1 MVTVLPTAP
10 GRHATPIHVVS
21 AQLAGDPAP
30 EGSALR
36 QHQVRW
42 LCRASAGFAAGSPG
56 PLLFGLS
63 TSSTPR
69 TAVYRLLRVGREP
82 VGPDPPAAVARPA
95 AVPVGCSSV
104 RVSWPPLDH
113 HAEGDAPVL
122 RYELHAAVV
131 SPSHP
136 AAARAGADAGTGAAG
151 RSGNHPAS
159 TGGPS
164 KHHREAVVA
173 DSFEPSASA
182 PDAGPGS
189 VASAWSVPGAPSGSG
204 SGDQPPG
211 PSAPRSTGP
220 VAGRAG
226 GAGGGG
232 GPAVVRVDGS
242 VTALVGRV
250 SQAGRAGPGVAGAAG
265 PDASIEA
272 LPSVGS
278 SFDNVA
284 HTCSAAP
291 WGATAAPLPASGEAN
306 HSRPA
311 RGAEHDGPLAA
322 SAGGA
327 QAFLRVAVVSASELD
342 CADPAGRAGRA
353 AGCHS
358 PPGAD
363 GEGVAGP
370 ASAAARLAA
379 WLAAPSG
386 PAAAAGAG
394 APRAIAGRAGAL
406 APPSGHARRGAG
418 LDGLVTT
425 VVTGLSSGAV
435 YVFRVTAVSAVG
447 PGRVSPPSLAV
458 ITPSTRAQSASQTR
472 LAAELADRG
481 VTSAELTPAELR
493 EMGCVGAAAELQ
505 SRQRVA
511 GGSGRRRASRP
522 RGSGGDAG
530 SRRGEQGGDQGR
542 GWTMA
547 RPRAAHWLPGGGG
560 GDGAGAGAVARPPG
574 GAALW
579 GAGPLA
585 RQEEQEAAAAAA
597 AAAEAA
603 RAARAAARRDEL
615 EAATNR
621 AGMSDA
627 RSAAV
632 AAFADSGA
640 RAAAASADSSAEGKS
655 DDEAGD
661 AGAVSSDEDIDALS
675 VCAAAPTARS
685 EGPSGRG
692 RDEPV
697 ADDPDPAAAMDA
709 EHAARLTGAA
719 SLLRPAGP
727 EQLLWAADGFV
738 MGADGGSTEVELRQK
753 ERRRVAV
760 QSAARP
766 QPRWQAATLQDDLQ
780 SLGVTEATAGAA
792 ALAALEPRP
801 GPRRGGRHPPSSGA
815 ADAEAAATT
824 ETTAAAT
831 PISAAAGGATGA
843 RGTAAT
849 ASCAAVPLRAARP
862 LPVPEEWRAPSAPGS
877 SVASAL
883 LARRA
888 PGDDALVAPAR
899 PEHTMLEDWPTEAT
913 PRDEAGAALE
923 QPGTASAHVPW
934 RGLAP
939 GAGGGDGRLAGG
951 GERAASYF
959 LARGIDPRAEMQARP
974 DPSWTGRRGRRVHQL
989 GLASAYECYR
999 YLLPEED
1006 PDALP
1011 EPRGGGDGR
1020 APGADVAALPG
1031 ATQRHHRGESGGR
1044 VLEAAG
1050 GDRDGDAASAAD
1062 SFEYHPPST
1071 HRAVVADS
1079 DSDGADFGS
1088 DVGEDDGA
1096 DFGSDVGEDDGADFG
1111 EGVGEDVGSTG
1122 RRRARSSAQPG
1133 IGRSTSSG
1141 TCASSGALSDAWDGD
1156 ASSTG
1161 SPRPE
1166 EEESDDLPP
1175 ARGRRRSRSRHQPC
1189 QIPTRAAGL
1198 GPGIKQA
1205 PRLGPAELR
1214 GLAPAE
1220 ARLSALL
1227 HRSSRWE
1234 PPLGRAEPGMTVLS
1248 PVGTPG
1254 GDGLDDTP
1262 CHPGERFRRT
1272 RAARQCLEGADSPTA
1287 PPAPD
1292 ADARSDVSADS
1303 EGAWSSGD
1311 GPVTVACVDYI
1322 FYTAQLLELAAVGR
1336 IPTAL
1341 LPDEVPDATNTL
1353 EAADDEILPNSAR
1366 ASNHLGLLA
1375 RFRIKSG
1382 SLPAAAQA
1390 GYQH

>member
-1 MVTVLPTAP
+1 
-10 GRHATPIHVVS
+10 
-21 AQLAGDPAP
+21 
-30 EGSALR
+30 
-36 QHQVRW
+36 
-42 LCRASAGFAAGSPG
+42 
-56 PLLFGLS
+56 
-63 TSSTPR
+63 
-69 TAVYRLLRVGREP
+69 
-82 VGPDPPAAVARPA
+82 
-95 AVPVGCSSV
+95 
-104 RVSWPPLDH
+104 
-113 HAEGDAPVL
+113 
-122 RYELHAAVV
+122 
-131 SPSHP
+131 
-136 AAARAGADAGTGAAG
+136 
-151 RSGNHPAS
+151 
-159 TGGPS
+159 
-164 KHHREAVVA
+164 
-173 DSFEPSASA
+173 
-182 PDAGPGS
+182 
-189 VASAWSVPGAPSGSG
+189 
-204 SGDQPPG
+204 
-211 PSAPRSTGP
+211 
-220 VAGRAG
+220 
-226 GAGGGG
+226 
-232 GPAVVRVDGS
+232 
-242 VTALVGRV
+242 
-250 SQAGRAGPGVAGAAG
+250 
-265 PDASIEA
+265 
-272 LPSVGS
+272 
-278 SFDNVA
+278 
-284 HTCSAAP
+284 
-291 WGATAAPLPASGEAN
+291 
-306 HSRPA
+306 
-311 RGAEHDGPLAA
+311 
-322 SAGGA
+322 
-327 QAFLRVAVVSASELD
+327 
-342 CADPAGRAGRA
+342 
-353 AGCHS
+353 
-358 PPGAD
+358 
-363 GEGVAGP
+363 
-370 ASAAARLAA
+370 
-379 WLAAPSG
+379 
-386 PAAAAGAG
+386 
-394 APRAIAGRAGAL
+394 
-406 APPSGHARRGAG
+406 
-418 LDGLVTT
+418 
-425 VVTGLSSGAV
+425 
-435 YVFRVTAVSAVG
+435 
-447 PGRVSPPSLAV
+447 
-458 ITPSTRAQSASQTR
+458 
-472 LAAELADRG
+472 
-481 VTSAELTPAELR
+481 
-493 EMGCVGAAAELQ
+493 
-505 SRQRVA
+505 
-511 GGSGRRRASRP
+511 
-522 RGSGGDAG
+522 
-530 SRRGEQGGDQGR
+530 
-542 GWTMA
+542 
-547 RPRAAHWLPGGGG
+547 
-560 GDGAGAGAVARPPG
+560 
-574 GAALW
+574 
-579 GAGPLA
+579 
-585 RQEEQEAAAAAA
+585 
-597 AAAEAA
+597 
-603 RAARAAARRDEL
+603 
-615 EAATNR
+615 
-621 AGMSDA
+621 MSNA

-780 SLGVTEATAGAA
+780 SLG
-792 ALAALEPRP
+792 
-801 GPRRGGRHPPSSGA
+801 
-815 ADAEAAATT
+815 
-824 ETTAAAT
+824 
-831 PISAAAGGATGA
+831 
-843 RGTAAT
+843 
-849 ASCAAVPLRAARP
+849 
-862 LPVPEEWRAPSAPGS
+862 
-877 SVASAL
+877 
-883 LARRA
+883 
-888 PGDDALVAPAR
+888 
-899 PEHTMLEDWPTEAT
+899 
-913 PRDEAGAALE
+913 
-923 QPGTASAHVPW
+923 
-934 RGLAP
+934 
-939 GAGGGDGRLAGG
+939 
-951 GERAASYF
+951 
-959 LARGIDPRAEMQARP
+959 ARP

-1020 APGADVAALPG
+1020 APGADDAALPG

-1044 VLEAAG
+1044 LLEAAG

-1088 DVGEDDGA
+1088 DVGED
-1096 DFGSDVGEDDGADFG
+1096 FGSDVGED
-1111 EGVGEDVGSTG
+1111 VGEDVGSTG

-1133 IGRSTSSG
+1133 IGRSASSG

-1166 EEESDDLPP
+1166 EEECDGMPP

-1205 PRLGPAELR
+1205 PRLGPAELQ

-1303 EGAWSSGD
+1303 AGAWSSGD

-1375 RFRIKSG
+1375 RFRIKTG